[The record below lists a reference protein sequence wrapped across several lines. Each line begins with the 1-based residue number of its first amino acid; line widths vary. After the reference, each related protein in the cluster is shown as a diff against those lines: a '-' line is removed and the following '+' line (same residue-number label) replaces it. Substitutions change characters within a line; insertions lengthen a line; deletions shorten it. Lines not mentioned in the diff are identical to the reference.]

1 MRDKTLRDLNRRPL
15 SFNRSQVAEALP
27 EYFTT
32 EYPQLIQ
39 LLESYYQYLDSDE
52 NAFGYRLKDLSTTRD
67 IGQTAA
73 SNLTYIEDE
82 LLLGKNYIE
91 GVLDKR
97 TGTELS
103 NNFYR
108 SKGTKFSIQ
117 RFFRAFFGVD
127 PDIRYGKDL
136 LFTIGETP
144 IGPESNKFIQN
155 DKLYQYWALEIQ
167 SPIAQSE
174 WIELYKLFV
183 HPGGMYVASSVI
195 ISNNVGETPALNL
208 LGFAYVND
216 QDIKPVTFE
225 TQSSF
230 TITPFA
236 ETVAIVSFTGRD
248 GNAAY
253 RLRTD
258 TMNINDWYDPNT
270 AAVDSDYGTGAYAA
284 NRYNSIIGM
293 ADVTTFTI
301 DQDSD
306 LGIHVSDENA
316 RETVDQDTYNYYDS
330 A

>member
-27 EYFTT
+27 EYFTS
-32 EYPQLIQ
+32 EYPKLVQ

-52 NAFGYRLKDLSTTRD
+52 SAFGYRLKDLSTTRD

-82 LLLGKNYIE
+82 LLLGENYIE
-91 GVLDKR
+91 GVFDKR

-136 LFTIGETP
+136 TFTIGETI
-144 IGPESNKFIQN
+144 IGPESGKFIQN

-167 SPIAQSE
+167 SPVSQSE

-195 ISNNVGETPALNL
+195 LANSTGETPALDL
-208 LGFAYVND
+208 RGFAYVND
-216 QDIKPVTFE
+216 QDIKPITYITEASLQPTTFNE
-225 TQSSF
+225 VLAIIS
-230 TITPFA
+230 A
-236 ETVAIVSFTGRD
+236 EGRT
-248 GNAAY
+248 Y
-253 RLRTD
+253 RLRPDMT
-258 TMNINDWYDPNT
+258 INAW
-270 AAVDSDYGTGAYAA
+270 VDSDYTAQWVSE
-284 NRYNSIIGM
+284 RYNTIIGM
-293 ADVTTFTI
+293 VDVTTFTI

-306 LGIHVSDENA
+306 VGLLTSMETV
-316 RETVDQDTYNYYDS
+316 RETVDQDTYNYSDS

>member
-1 MRDKTLRDLNRRPL
+1 MRDKTLQDLNRRPL
-15 SFNRSQVAEALP
+15 SFNRSQVAEVLP
-27 EYFTT
+27 EYFTS
-32 EYPQLIQ
+32 EYPQLIR
-39 LLESYYQYLDSDE
+39 LLENYYQYLDSDE
-52 NAFGYRLKDLSTTRD
+52 NAFGYRLKNLSTTRD

-136 LFTIGETP
+136 VFTVGETP
-144 IGPESNKFIQN
+144 IGPESGKFIQN

-195 ISNNVGETPALNL
+195 ISNSVAQTAPLNI

-216 QDIKPVTFE
+216 RDIKPATFEAQSSLAATSYGETLAIVTFDE
-225 TQSSF
+225 
-230 TITPFA
+230 
-236 ETVAIVSFTGRD
+236 
-248 GNAAY
+248 NAGGGTY

-258 TMNINDWYDPNT
+258 MTIDNWYDPNISV
-270 AAVDSDYGTGAYAA
+270 ADSDYGTATYGS
-284 NRYNSIIGM
+284 NRYNNIVGM
-293 ADVTTFTI
+293 VDVTTFTI

-306 LGIHVSDENA
+306 LGIHVSDENV

>member
-1 MRDKTLRDLNRRPL
+1 MRDKTLKDLNRRPL

-27 EYFTT
+27 EYFGS
-32 EYPQLIQ
+32 EYPKLIQ

-52 NAFGYRLKDLSTTRD
+52 GAFGYRLKDLATTRD
-67 IGQTAA
+67 IGQTAT

-82 LLLGKNYIE
+82 LLLGQNYIE

-127 PDIRYGKDL
+127 PEIRYGKDL
-136 LFTIGETP
+136 TFNVGETP
-144 IGPESNKFIQN
+144 IGPESGKFIQN

-167 SPIAQSE
+167 SPVSQSE

-195 ISNNVGETPALNL
+195 LANTVGQTPALNL
-208 LGFAYVND
+208 LGFAYIND
-216 QDIKPVTFE
+216 QDIKPITY
-225 TQSSF
+225 QSQGDLAISSF
-230 TITPFA
+230 V
-236 ETVAIVSFTGRD
+236 ETLEIVTSGGT
-248 GNAAY
+248 AY
-253 RLRTD
+253 RLRPELNISAWSD
-258 TMNINDWYDPNT
+258 SEYTMQWMSDRYPN
-270 AAVDSDYGTGAYAA
+270 
-284 NRYNSIIGM
+284 IIGA

-306 LGIHVSDENA
+306 VGLLTSMETT

>member
-15 SFNRSQVAEALP
+15 SFNRSQVAEVLP
-27 EYFTT
+27 EYFTS
-32 EYPQLIQ
+32 EYPKLVQ

-52 NAFGYRLKDLSTTRD
+52 SSFGYKLKDLSTTRD
-67 IGQTAA
+67 IGQTAGP
-73 SNLTYIEDE
+73 NLTYIEDE
-82 LLLGKNYIE
+82 LLLGENYIE

-108 SKGTKFSIQ
+108 SKGTKFSIE

-127 PDIRYGKDL
+127 PGIRYGKDL
-136 LFTIGETP
+136 VFTVGETP

-167 SPIAQSE
+167 SPISQNE
-174 WIELYKLFV
+174 WLELYKLFV

-195 ISNNVGETPALNL
+195 LTSAVSDILGLNI

-216 QDIKPVTFE
+216 QEVKPVSYVSEGYLSPAQFSE
-225 TQSSF
+225 TLEILSF
-230 TITPFA
+230 DNI
-236 ETVAIVSFTGRD
+236 
-248 GNAAY
+248 AY
-253 RLRTD
+253 RLRPD
-258 TMNINDWYDPNT
+258 LNISGWSGADYT
-270 AAVDSDYGTGAYAA
+270 AQWTAD
-284 NRYNSIIGM
+284 RYNTIIGM
-293 ADVTTFTI
+293 ADVTTFTM

-306 LGIHVSDENA
+306 IGLLTSMETT